1 METMKLSKNEA
12 DAYVLNILKANI
24 DCSDALSII
33 TSIDGNKVYYE
44 LEDEIEYQEI
54 KHKRLTPLSYL
65 EYIMLLKQTLAEK
78 GYTNAFIKPIVRKEI
93 IKYEVPFHLY
103 EKRISRGLRK

>member
-44 LEDEIEYQEI
+44 LEDEIE
-54 KHKRLTPLSYL
+54 
-65 EYIMLLKQTLAEK
+65 
-78 GYTNAFIKPIVRKEI
+78 
-93 IKYEVPFHLY
+93 
-103 EKRISRGLRK
+103 